1 VTLPQ
6 TTSATP
12 TISTGA
18 RGSAVTHAQFLL
30 RVDGVSV
37 GIDGDF
43 GPETTTAVQNFQRE
57 FGLTVDGV
65 VGPVTWAA
73 LFAQAPGHRLP
84 PTLQPSSSGPLVA
97 HLQQALNQARSL
109 FAPTAPLLAVDGEFG
124 PLTRTTVQFL
134 QRYGHVGD
142 DGIVGLHTW
151 AISLDSFGQQP
162 VGQRR
167 DLISRADAVQRER
180 PVRIGEP
187 RPPPQPQRAAP
198 GRRPDG
204 FRQPGACGRAVRWFE
219 AAAR

>member
-1 VTLPQ
+1 MLPQ

-12 TISTGA
+12 TISAGA
-18 RGSAVTHAQFLL
+18 HGDAVTNLQFLL
-30 RVDGVSV
+30 RVDGVSI

-43 GPETTTAVQNFQRE
+43 GPETTTAVQDFQRE

-84 PTLQPSSSGPLVA
+84 PTLQQGSTGPLVA
-97 HLQQALNQARSL
+97 RLQEVLNQAKSL
-109 FAPTAPLLAVDGEFG
+109 FAPAIRALSVDGNFG

-151 AISLDSFGQQP
+151 AISLDSFGASLWGS
-162 VGQRR
+162 VGT
-167 DLISRADAVQRER
+167 
-180 PVRIGEP
+180 
-187 RPPPQPQRAAP
+187 
-198 GRRPDG
+198 
-204 FRQPGACGRAVRWFE
+204 
-219 AAAR
+219 

>member
-1 VTLPQ
+1 MTLPQ

-151 AISLDSFGQQP
+151 AISLDSFGSSLWGN
-162 VGQRR
+162 VA
-167 DLISRADAVQRER
+167 S
-180 PVRIGEP
+180 
-187 RPPPQPQRAAP
+187 
-198 GRRPDG
+198 
-204 FRQPGACGRAVRWFE
+204 
-219 AAAR
+219 